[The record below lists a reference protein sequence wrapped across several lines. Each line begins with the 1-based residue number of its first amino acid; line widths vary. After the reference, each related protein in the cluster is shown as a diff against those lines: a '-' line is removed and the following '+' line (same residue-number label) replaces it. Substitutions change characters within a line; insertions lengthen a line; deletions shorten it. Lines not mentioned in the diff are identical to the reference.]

1 MDLGAFNRHTM
12 HPVSHYISC
21 VYNIYPH
28 IPILIVSPYE
38 EKKTYNEIRFW
49 DTKKRND
56 ILILRYICMWAKYVV
71 LLQCNV
77 KRLKHSIL
85 DDECPKFGYG

>member
-28 IPILIVSPYE
+28 ILIVSPYE
-38 EKKTYNEIRFW
+38 EN
-49 DTKKRND
+49 KRIMRSD
-56 ILILRYICMWAKYVV
+56 SETQRKETTSL
-71 LLQCNV
+71 
-77 KRLKHSIL
+77 
-85 DDECPKFGYG
+85 F

>member
-38 EKKTYNEIRFW
+38 EKNRIMRSDSETQRKETTSLF
-49 DTKKRND
+49 
-56 ILILRYICMWAKYVV
+56 
-71 LLQCNV
+71 
-77 KRLKHSIL
+77 
-85 DDECPKFGYG
+85 